1 MNDELVLL
9 DKQDR
14 IAYVTLNRPEKLNA
28 LTPESYERLRE
39 IWTELAEDDS
49 IRVAILR
56 GAGRAFSVGN
66 NLGGRENRA
75 HETIIEDRERV
86 RNMIKTCLMA
96 WDLPKPVI
104 SQVHGHCFAGGSLVA
119 TLTDIIVVAEDTR
132 IGWPQVPVGGGL
144 IGPIWSWFVSPH
156 RAKEFSYRV
165 GWTMSGKEAVD
176 LGWGNHAVPAAELES
191 TVLGIAEQIAKVP
204 ADILRMKKAA
214 HNETLDAKGF
224 RSIVYHY
231 ADIDA
236 VAHFT
241 DGVKLVNSKLG
252 ELGIRGAIDW
262 YQKEGA

>member
-1 MNDELVLL
+1 MNDDLVLL

-28 LTPESYERLRE
+28 LTPEAYARLRE
-39 IWTELAEDDS
+39 IWQDVGDDPS

-75 HETIIEDRERV
+75 AESIVEDRQRV
-86 RNMIKTCLMA
+86 RNMITTCLMA

-104 SQVHGHCFAGGSLVA
+104 SQVHGHCFAGGSLLA

-132 IGWPQVPVGGGL
+132 VGWPQIPVGGGL
-144 IGPIWSWFVSPH
+144 IGPIWSWFVPPH

-165 GWTMSGKEAVD
+165 GFTMSGKEAVGF
-176 LGWGNHAVPAAELES
+176 GWGNYAVPAAQLEAE
-191 TVLGIAEQIAKVP
+191 VLKIAEQIAKVP

-224 RSIVYHY
+224 RSMVYHY

-236 VAHFT
+236 LVHSTEAVHQ
-241 DGVKLVNSKLG
+241 VNSKLG
-252 ELGIRGAIDW
+252 ELGIRGAMDW